1 MPNGELI
8 DGFSE
13 LYKQNID
20 MRLDLGILD
29 ELTYPVNPFKFSWLF
44 SFIHSLR
51 STSQN
56 LVHQIRVV
64 QQVLTEKLIRVTLKE
79 RKHRA
84 WHSEE
89 RCSLC
94 LVRVIVFE
102 GVLFTPISQVKMRF
116 SKHGSIKMIILL

>member
-29 ELTYPVNPFKFSWLF
+29 ELTYP
-44 SFIHSLR
+44 
-51 STSQN
+51 
-56 LVHQIRVV
+56 
-64 QQVLTEKLIRVTLKE
+64 VLTEKLIRVTLKE

-116 SKHGSIKMIILL
+116 SKHGGLCRWRIYWNIGMQAQVPPEVHQ